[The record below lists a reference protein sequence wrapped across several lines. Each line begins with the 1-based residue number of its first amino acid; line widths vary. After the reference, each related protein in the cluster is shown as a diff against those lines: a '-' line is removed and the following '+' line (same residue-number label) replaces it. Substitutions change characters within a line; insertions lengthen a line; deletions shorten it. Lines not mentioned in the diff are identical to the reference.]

1 MKTALAALV
10 IALASPIAV
19 TAIPGR
25 PDYVMSNVTDNC
37 LEDVAENDQ
46 ATESD
51 DNCIEQ
57 KV

>member
-19 TAIPGR
+19 TAIPGG
-25 PDYVMSNVTDNC
+25 PYYVMSDVTDNC
-37 LEDVAENDQ
+37 LEDVSENDQ
-46 ATESD
+46 ATKSH

-57 KV
+57 KG

>member
-10 IALASPIAV
+10 VALTAPIAV
-19 TAIPGR
+19 TAVPGV
-25 PDYVMSNVTDNC
+25 PDYVMSDVTDNC

-51 DNCIEQ
+51 ENCIDQEG
-57 KV
+57 

>member
-19 TAIPGR
+19 TAIPGG
-25 PDYVMSNVTDNC
+25 PDYVMSDVTDNC
-37 LEDVAENDQ
+37 LEDVAENNQ

-51 DNCIEQ
+51 ENCIDQEG
-57 KV
+57 

>member
-19 TAIPGR
+19 TAIPGG
-25 PDYVMSNVTDNC
+25 PDYVMSDVTDNC

-51 DNCIEQ
+51 ETCIDQEG
-57 KV
+57 